1 MGRAIDL
8 FVTYRFIKL
17 LVTPFEKTDAYRLG
31 IIDADG
37 KRILVPGTTNKP
49 TPLRTVEEKSAYT
62 VLHKLVFNIKKIFAK
77 VPGLRTKLGTYA
89 AALFLLKDTFK
100 ESVDDPDIFEKEFM
114 KYLKEQGYEIDDTIS
129 EEVIGFGEVLPKGE
143 YKLANDILN
152 KEEEEL
158 SAKKGDKVV
167 AFDDEAP
174 VDTILGVDIFPVV
187 HVKTQEKIYS
197 GNEREK
203 IISYTLTSIQ
213 TILAQNRFAKI
224 AYEYFKSL
232 KEPYVSP
239 IASNIIKPI
248 ILMSLIKLKV
258 KNKLEFTNMNL
269 KKSLNSIKNKI
280 GEILGHYP
288 NLLVNISELTPKA
301 IPSSDIIKKYQR
313 NL

>member
-37 KRILVPGTTNKP
+37 KRILEPGTTNKP
-49 TPLRTVEEKSAYT
+49 TTLRTVEEKSAYT

-158 SAKKGDKVV
+158 SAKRGDKVV
-167 AFDDEAP
+167 AFDDEALR
-174 VDTILGVDIFPVV
+174 VARRVCSFSYLASIFAC
-187 HVKTQEKIYS
+187 S
-197 GNEREK
+197 F
-203 IISYTLTSIQ
+203 SLCLSI
-213 TILAQNRFAKI
+213 F
-224 AYEYFKSL
+224 S
-232 KEPYVSP
+232 
-239 IASNIIKPI
+239 
-248 ILMSLIKLKV
+248 
-258 KNKLEFTNMNL
+258 
-269 KKSLNSIKNKI
+269 
-280 GEILGHYP
+280 
-288 NLLVNISELTPKA
+288 
-301 IPSSDIIKKYQR
+301 
-313 NL
+313 